1 MVTTGLINNAV
12 NFVYYTWISDG
23 VSDLNSSSYNIGD
36 SEFRY
41 LTRWDRLDYAKQ
53 QVKSMYGE
61 NASSFFDL
69 KAWMYY
75 NEYNFHM
82 YAWAV
87 LKRFHG
93 EYNLLGSLAE
103 AAKEASVDPLWE
115 DDLIRYPFY
124 ILIGLLGM

>member
-1 MVTTGLINNAV
+1 M
-12 NFVYYTWISDG
+12 
-23 VSDLNSSSYNIGD
+23 SDLNSSSYNIGD

-87 LKRFHG
+87 LKSFHG
-93 EYNLLGSLAE
+93 KDNLL
-103 AAKEASVDPLWE
+103 VYFNWFVRNV
-115 DDLIRYPFY
+115 I
-124 ILIGLLGM
+124 